1 MNPAAFRSAG
11 SYLTFRGLQF
21 KERQGIPRRQQP
33 ASPNH
38 ASFAEVQPD
47 GIPADRR
54 AAGNEPVPMERH
66 FAAQQLRQPEYGLF
80 SISVELYDEKNF
92 SIGNI
97 GCGEKRI
104 QRTVKPVVFSVT
116 GSCCLRLL

>member
-1 MNPAAFRSAG
+1 
-11 SYLTFRGLQF
+11 
-21 KERQGIPRRQQP
+21 
-33 ASPNH
+33 
-38 ASFAEVQPD
+38 
-47 GIPADRR
+47 
-54 AAGNEPVPMERH
+54 MERH

-104 QRTVKPVVFSVT
+104 QRTVKPVVFF
-116 GSCCLRLL
+116 RYRKLLLTIIINCKKTNLISSPFRKIRQFQGKWQKNIVPI